1 MYYVYVQY
9 LMIMTFPKKNHE
21 TVCIRNLLTNTKTKQ
36 KTMTLANIAYCYSE
50 NECHDFKKMVISKK

>member
-1 MYYVYVQY
+1 
-9 LMIMTFPKKNHE
+9 MIMTFPKKNHE